1 MLGRDQETHYGS
13 DGLGR
18 ICYGNLVRAH
28 VCEVGSGLSA
38 APSYRLI
45 VDIGEEALRSAF
57 VYPLGPCGSMLGP
70 SLGCR
75 IPIVSRSIVE
85 AAVTACPVGEIG
97 EGLVEELQIVGEQLR
112 LEFSDFNLSS
122 SFHGQWNG
130 LHRINGCWVSRNWFQ
145 RSGKMISPVL
155 TTRTT

>member
-1 MLGRDQETHYGS
+1 MIGRDQETHYGS
-13 DGLGR
+13 DGLVR
-18 ICYGNLVRAH
+18 ICYRNSVGAH
-28 VCEVGSGLSA
+28 VCEVGSGLSV
-38 APSYRLI
+38 APAYRFI
-45 VDIGEEALRSAF
+45 VNIGQEALGSA
-57 VYPLGPCGSMLGP
+57 VAYQLGPCGSMLGP
-70 SLGCR
+70 SLSCR

-85 AAVTACPVGEIG
+85 AAVAACPVGEIG

-130 LHRINGCWVSRNWFQ
+130 LHRINGCWVSRNWFR

>member
-13 DGLGR
+13 DGLVR
-18 ICYGNLVRAH
+18 ICYRNSVGAH
-28 VCEVGSGLSA
+28 VFEVGSGLSVTPA
-38 APSYRLI
+38 YRLI
-45 VDIGEEALRSAF
+45 VDIGEEALGSA
-57 VYPLGPCGSMLGP
+57 VAYQLGPCGSVLGT

-97 EGLVEELQIVGEQLR
+97 EGFVEELQIVGEQLR

-122 SFHGQWNG
+122 AFHGQLKG
-130 LHRINGCWVSRNWFQ
+130 L
-145 RSGKMISPVL
+145 
-155 TTRTT
+155 